1 MSTMRSLVTSALRL
15 LNVVQENETPS
26 AADMDIALSA
36 FNGMLDS
43 WSAERLNIFTVN
55 PTYFNLVPNQQ
66 SYTLGTGG
74 DWNTP
79 RPMQILS
86 AQVSLNSTFEQGIIP
101 NDWNLPYSK
110 YTATPNTLDIPLEM
124 LNDAQYAAINVK
136 MTPSTFPTKIYDN
149 GDFPL
154 RKIYVWPVPTEVH
167 PIILWLWAP
176 LSNKSYLDAE
186 LNLPQ
191 GYERALKFNLAVE
204 LSAEFGK
211 TLPEQIY
218 TIANEAKAVIKRLNS
233 GPQVIMGDIA
243 LVQSGT
249 GIYNWI
255 TGFSTPN

>member
-86 AQVSLNSTFEQGIIP
+86 AQVSLNSTFTPASSIGDFFIFE
-101 NDWNLPYSK
+101 K
-110 YTATPNTLDIPLEM
+110 YETSQNTLDIPLEM

-154 RKIYVWPVPTEVH
+154 RKVYVWPVPTEVH

-176 LSNKSYLDAE
+176 LSNKSNLDMP